1 MAGDDLDV
9 HTVRDDLALLLQLV
23 ELLLGVLGEA
33 VLDAGGHLLATGEL
47 VHGAAEGLL
56 GVRDVGLLHSDRHE
70 DGADVHTGSTAV
82 GLAPSLSHTGGKSI
96 RAGAGELLVDSENV
110 PGVHSHS
117 HVEGV
122 LAGLVLHVLVGS
134 DTGGLESLGGD
145 LLLLTGDEVD
155 AVREL
160 VVGSLLSSDVVNSE
174 LRVRDTTV
182 VAGLRETLVLLVSIA
197 ARWSSTHFI

>member
-47 VHGAAEGLL
+47 VHGAAESLL

-110 PGVHSHS
+110 PRVNSHS
-117 HVEGV
+117 HVESV
-122 LAGLVLHVLVGS
+122 LTSLVLQVFVS
-134 DTGGLESLGGD
+134 SNTGGFESLRGD
-145 LLLLTGDEVD
+145 LLLLARDEMD

-160 VVGSLLSSDVVNSE
+160 VVESLLSSDVVNSE
-174 LRVRDTTV
+174 LGVRDTSI
-182 VAGLRETLVLLVSIA
+182 VARLGETLVLLVSIA
-197 ARWSSTHFI
+197 T